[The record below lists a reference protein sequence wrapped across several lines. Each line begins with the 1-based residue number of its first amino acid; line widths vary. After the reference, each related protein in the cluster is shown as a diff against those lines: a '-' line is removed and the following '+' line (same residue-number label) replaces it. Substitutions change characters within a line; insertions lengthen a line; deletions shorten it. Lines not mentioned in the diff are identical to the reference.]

1 MKVVAVAV
9 FRNREV
15 KNSWEVRK
23 KGVLVKVKISRITGS
38 ESFHLHWKEKW

>member
-9 FRNREV
+9 FKNGEV

-23 KGVLVKVKISRITGS
+23 KGVLVKVKIS
-38 ESFHLHWKEKW
+38 